1 MILTKAV
8 LVLAI
13 IACFAYMFLGLAA
26 SQHQDNDSSADKS
39 WVISPLW
46 ALFPAAYDEV
56 GKSLCAKGRPV
67 FWAATGLT
75 LMWILLDNFAV
86 G

>member
-1 MILTKAV
+1 MSVTNAV
-8 LVLAI
+8 LALAF

-26 SQHQDNDSSADKS
+26 SQHQNNDSSVDKG

-46 ALFPAAYDEV
+46 ALFPAAYDDI
-56 GKSLCAKGRPV
+56 GKSLCAKGRSV

-75 LMWILLDNFAV
+75 LLWVLLDNYA
-86 G
+86 GG

>member
-1 MILTKAV
+1 MNLANAV
-8 LVLAI
+8 LILAI

-26 SQHQDNDSSADKS
+26 SQHQDNDSSADKG

-56 GKSLCAKGRPV
+56 GKSICAKGRPV

-75 LMWILLDNFAV
+75 LIWVLLDNFA
-86 G
+86 GG